1 MAKNAMSRQIADA
14 DDPLNTLATPSVSTG
29 VGRIPMRMQSMFEW
43 VLCGSFR
50 AYGVKSSSVLS
61 DVNGVTQSC

>member
-29 VGRIPMRMQSMFEW
+29 VGRVPFVW
-43 VLCGSFR
+43 TPVLRVPLCIFM
-50 AYGVKSSSVLS
+50 
-61 DVNGVTQSC
+61 

>member
-29 VGRIPMRMQSMFEW
+29 VGRVPTRGTYVQS
-43 VLCGSFR
+43 VS
-50 AYGVKSSSVLS
+50 
-61 DVNGVTQSC
+61 

>member
-29 VGRIPMRMQSMFEW
+29 VGRVPTREIPIQW
-43 VLCGSFR
+43 
-50 AYGVKSSSVLS
+50 AYRGCQIATPITVYNLS
-61 DVNGVTQSC
+61 LSISYVD

>member
-1 MAKNAMSRQIADA
+1 MSANWSFDE
-14 DDPLNTLATPSVSTG
+14 V
-29 VGRIPMRMQSMFEW
+29 PMRIQITFEW
-43 VLCGSFR
+43 ALCGSFR